1 MTSKDDRDRDEDD
14 TVGYAKPPKHSRF
27 RPGQS
32 GNPKGKKKGTR
43 SFSTEVRATLGM
55 PVILT
60 DSDRPRTVTTSTAAL
75 MRLREKAL
83 KGDSRSLDRLIEL
96 SRQYGDEAAAA
107 AQQITDEDA
116 AILAD
121 YEARI
126 LQKHGGG
133 AKEPTK
139 PVVRRGWRPK

>member
-1 MTSKDDRDRDEDD
+1 MTIDDDD
-14 TVGYAKPPKHSRF
+14 NDDIGYGKPPRHSRF
-27 RPGQS
+27 KPGQS

-55 PVILT
+55 PVVLT
-60 DSDRPRTVTTSTAAL
+60 DSDRPRKVTTSAAAL

-83 KGDSRSLDRLIEL
+83 KGDSRSLDRLIDL
-96 SRQYGDEAAAA
+96 SRQYGDETAAAS
-107 AQQITDEDA
+107 QQMSDEDA

-126 LQKHGGG
+126 LEKHAGE
-133 AKEPTK
+133 AKEAALKRTPRNG
-139 PVVRRGWRPK
+139 RRK

>member
-1 MTSKDDRDRDEDD
+1 MSIDDDDDR
-14 TVGYAKPPKHSRF
+14 VGYGKPPKHSRF
-27 RPGQS
+27 KPGRS
-32 GNPKGKKKGTR
+32 GNPKGKKRATR

-55 PVILT
+55 PVVLT
-60 DSDRPRTVTTSTAAL
+60 DSDRPRKVTTSEAAL

-96 SRQYGDEAAAA
+96 RREYCDENDTASE
-107 AQQITDEDA
+107 QVDEEDA

-126 LQKHGGG
+126 LQKHGYSK
-133 AKEPTK
+133 AETARNPISSKRK
-139 PVVRRGWRPK
+139 RK